1 MNPLKIFLNTILQ
14 TMSARSTAEAF
25 RQDAL
30 DHPDIQAMDLLQ
42 LADLPMPYLPMPTP
56 MVADAEAQPESMPL
70 ARCA

>member
-14 TMSARSTAEAF
+14 TMSARSTVEAF
-25 RQDAL
+25 RPDAL
-30 DHPDIQAMDLLQ
+30 DHPDIRAMDLLQ
-42 LADLPMPYLPMPTP
+42 LADLPMPYLPMPAP

>member
-1 MNPLKIFLNTILQ
+1 MNPLKIFLNTIQQ
-14 TMSARSTAEAF
+14 TMSARSTPEAI

-42 LADLPMPYLPMPTP
+42 LADLPMPYLPMPAP